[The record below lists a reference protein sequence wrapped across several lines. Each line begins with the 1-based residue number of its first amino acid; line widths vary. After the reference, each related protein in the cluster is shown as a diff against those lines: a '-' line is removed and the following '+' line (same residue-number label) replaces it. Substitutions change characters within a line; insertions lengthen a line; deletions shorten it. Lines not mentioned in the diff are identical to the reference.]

1 MANSN
6 VIHFNKGFTVSELT
20 SFFKF
25 IPKDS
30 LKFVAEITDQISKY
44 VLIDN
49 VIITISTKVN

>member
-6 VIHFNKGFTVSELT
+6 VIHFNKGWTVSELT

-49 VIITISTKVN
+49 VTMTITTKVN